1 MQPLG
6 VERHASLATLSPELA
21 AIEAAVRDVT
31 RPVDPFAIHD
41 MPVRHGDAISV
52 GGHETAPAGR
62 AGLTEQLASIGWRS
76 MAAQRNALL
85 ASLQQGR

>member
-1 MQPLG
+1 M
-6 VERHASLATLSPELA
+6 LSPELA

-31 RPVDPFAIHD
+31 RSLEPFAMRD
-41 MPVRHGDAISV
+41 MLPRHGERSSAEAV
-52 GGHETAPAGR
+52 PAGR

-85 ASLQQGR
+85 ASLQHGR

>member
-1 MQPLG
+1 MI
-6 VERHASLATLSPELA
+6 SPELA
-21 AIEAAVRDVT
+21 AIDAAVRDVT
-31 RPVDPFAIHD
+31 RSVEPFGLRG
-41 MPVRHGDAISV
+41 MPVRHVDSISV
-52 GGHETAPAGR
+52 GSGEVPPAGR